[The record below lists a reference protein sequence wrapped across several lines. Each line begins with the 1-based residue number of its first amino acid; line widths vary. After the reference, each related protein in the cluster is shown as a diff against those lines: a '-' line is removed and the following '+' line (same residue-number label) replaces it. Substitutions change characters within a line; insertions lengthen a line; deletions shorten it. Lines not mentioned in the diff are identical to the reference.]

1 MGFNSGFK
9 GLNRICLI
17 NVALLNYGRKTFCSV
32 TFSLRKHYLLN
43 VCHAFVTHMEFMLK
57 FTALSAILCSM

>member
-1 MGFNSGFK
+1 M
-9 GLNRICLI
+9 

-43 VCHAFVTHMEFMLK
+43 VCHSHLCNPYGSHVEIYRSGRDIVFHVIET
-57 FTALSAILCSM
+57 LS